1 MTVILSINMAS
12 TALITIKVIRIG
24 ITLYFTALAIVRHSQ
39 RKKPALAMPSTIT
52 IIPATK
58 MMVSQLIPLELLSP
72 ELIQKFPV
80 MMVFRFS
87 VSIIACGLF
96 MHTPKTMMS
105 VAAAHPSVM

>member
-1 MTVILSINMAS
+1 M
-12 TALITIKVIRIG
+12 
-24 ITLYFTALAIVRHSQ
+24 VRHSQ

-105 VAAAHPSVM
+105 VAAAHPRVM